1 MYVARLPNNRR
12 NVTRCRVSNSR
23 SNTKITRL
31 ILFAGAL
38 LALLLLASPMRHV
51 AHAQSLPDEMIDYA
65 EGDTAPVEAFTAVDP
80 EGESITWTK
89 SGTDVDDFTL
99 EDGVLKFV
107 NTPDYEN
114 PTDIDQNNTYSVTV
128 SASDGT
134 DGGDASDPSTQ
145 TLRITIL
152 NLEEPG
158 TVDLSQRQPQVAN
171 ALTATLTD
179 PDADEADD
187 LPIVAADT
195 DLTVDATWKW
205 ERSRNGRT
213 GWTEIEVVTDSDN
226 QNQNP
231 NANVY
236 TPVEDDEGYFLRA
249 TASYDDGEGEDKTA
263 EMVSYL
269 AVRPIP
275 YSNNTPVFLDA
286 EGEDLAS
293 AERSVAENS
302 EAGAPVGDPV
312 QATDAAETGP
322 DVLTYTLNNTDTF
335 SIDSATGQIEV
346 GAGTT
351 LDFDTQPIRYDVTVT
366 ATDPSGLDDTID
378 VTIKITDVNETPVVT
393 VDSDNTERTP
403 DENFG
408 INDAVA
414 TFGATDEE
422 RSDLTWSLSGA
433 DSGDFKISSS
443 GVLTFESDPN
453 FEAPADAN
461 RDNVYEVTAQASD
474 GVNTGTLDIT
484 VTVGNVEEAGTVT
497 LSNRQPEDDVPI
509 TAMLSDPD
517 VAVQSSV
524 EWQWEDN
531 QGEISGATSATFR
544 PIGGDQVNETL
555 TAKATYTDGHG
566 PNKMAEGNSANTVQ
580 ATDTDNEAPE
590 FKDDDGD
597 AITAVDLEVPENTA
611 AGQNVDEPVVAKDE
625 RPDGQGGTTVD
636 DTQLTYSL
644 ENRDYRLFEIDPG
657 SGQIKVG
664 EGTTLDFE
672 TKSSYVVTV
681 KVKDASNASDTVTA
695 NISVTNVEE
704 DPEITAGPTA
714 VNYAERGTGTV
725 ATYTAA
731 DPEDD
736 SARPRK
742 PLAWSLAGL
751 DNNYFTID
759 GGALKFKTPPDFED
773 EQDSGSDNV
782 YNVEVTVTDS
792 AAGTTPATRQVA
804 VTVTNVEEPGTVTLS
819 AEQPQDDVA
828 VTATLAD
835 PDNVTA
841 DSEMWQWARSRT
853 RSSGWTDI
861 VDEDEDAVGKTATYT
876 PVNDDMGYYLRA
888 TVTYKDGES
897 DRGRRRGE

>member
-1 MYVARLPNNRR
+1 M
-12 NVTRCRVSNSR
+12 
-23 SNTKITRL
+23 
-31 ILFAGAL
+31 
-38 LALLLLASPMRHV
+38 ALLLLATPMRHA

-80 EGESITWTK
+80 EGESITWTW
-89 SGTDVDDFTL
+89 SGTDMDQFDL
-99 EDGVLKFV
+99 EDGVLKFKE
-107 NTPDYEN
+107 TPDYEN
-114 PTDIDQNNTYSVTV
+114 PTDSDRNNTYSVTV
-128 SASDGT
+128 TASDDSTGQ
-134 DGGDASDPSTQ
+134 DASTPSAQ
-145 TLRITIL
+145 TLEITIL

-158 TVDLSQRQPQVAN
+158 TVGLSQRQPQVAN

-179 PDADEADD
+179 PDGRSDSD
-187 LPIVAADT
+187 PST
-195 DLTVDATWKW
+195 DLTADPTTWQW

-213 GWTEIEVVTDSDN
+213 GWTEIEVVTDSN
-226 QNQNP
+226 NQNP
-231 NANVY
+231 NPNDNVY
-236 TPVEDDEGYFLRA
+236 TPIADDEGYFLRA
-249 TASYDDGEGEDKTA
+249 TASYDDREGEDKTA

-275 YSNNTPVFLDA
+275 YSNNTPVFLDDD
-286 EGEDLAS
+286 GEDLTTTD
-293 AERSVAENS
+293 RSVAED
-302 EAGAPVGDPV
+302 AAPGDPVGDPV

-322 DVLTYTLNNTDTF
+322 DVLTYTLDDSLNKF

-346 GAGTT
+346 GEGMT
-351 LDFDTQPIRYDVTVT
+351 LDFDTEPITYTVTVT
-366 ATDPSGLDDTID
+366 ATDPSGLDDTIN
-378 VTIKITDVNETPVVT
+378 VTINITDVNETPVVT

-453 FEAPADAN
+453 YEAPADAN

-474 GVNTGTLDIT
+474 SGDNTGSLDIT
-484 VTVGNVEEAGTVT
+484 VTVGNVEEPGTVT

-524 EWQWEDN
+524 EWQWEDS

-544 PIGGDQVNETL
+544 PIGGEQVGNTL
-555 TAKATYTDGHG
+555 TATATYTDGHG
-566 PNKMAEGNSANTVQ
+566 PNKMAEEDSAYTVQ

-597 AITAVDLEVPENTA
+597 AITSVDIEVAENTE
-611 AGQNVDEPVVAKDE
+611 AGRNVGDPVVAKDE

-636 DTQLTYSL
+636 DANLTYSL
-644 ENRDYRLFEIDPG
+644 ENRDYRLFDIEPN
-657 SGQIKVG
+657 SGQITVG

-672 TKSSYVVTV
+672 TKSSYVFTV
-681 KVKDASNASDTVTA
+681 KVKDASNASDTVTV
-695 NISVTNVEE
+695 NITVTNVDE
-704 DPEITAGPTA
+704 DPEITAGPVT
-714 VNYAERGTGTV
+714 VDYAENGTGTV

-742 PLAWSLAGL
+742 PLAWSLEGTDAAL
-751 DNNYFTID
+751 FTISK
-759 GGALKFKTPPDFED
+759 GGVLTFNQPPRLRGPEH
-773 EQDSGSDNV
+773 
-782 YNVEVTVTDS
+782 
-792 AAGTTPATRQVA
+792 RQ
-804 VTVTNVEEPGTVTLS
+804 
-819 AEQPQDDVA
+819 
-828 VTATLAD
+828 
-835 PDNVTA
+835 
-841 DSEMWQWARSRT
+841 RT
-853 RSSGWTDI
+853 RS
-861 VDEDEDAVGKTATYT
+861 
-876 PVNDDMGYYLRA
+876 
-888 TVTYKDGES
+888 DGEGH
-897 DRGRRRGE
+897 RQRRRHSYAGRDGHGHQRGGTGHGNPVRGAASG